1 MRFVNDERVLS
12 FLSEMLGKLESFFF
26 FFFRLS
32 LRIRNMHKFRMKR
45 EGVSPQDRLT
55 AQNPRGQQ
63 ELDQTHTLGN
73 RDINL
78 SGLRV

>member
-1 MRFVNDERVLS
+1 
-12 FLSEMLGKLESFFF
+12 
-26 FFFRLS
+26 
-32 LRIRNMHKFRMKR
+32 MHKFRMKR